1 MLEKQIVGIIILVLL
16 KALVNSGIG
25 YALAPAAQAVYDYTK
40 GALDISKNPTK
51 ASNYLVMLPAIG
63 YAVKAP
69 LKRGV
74 EVAMRTSLISRI

>member
-16 KALVNSGIG
+16 KHQFNSGIG

-63 YAVKAP
+63 YAVK
-69 LKRGV
+69 L
-74 EVAMRTSLISRI
+74 L